1 VPDLLSVALVAE
13 DDLSMAVLDRIVA
26 ASERPIEVSR
36 RLVERG
42 FGNIKRSVAKYRQAS
57 HVIPHVVLTDLDR
70 AECPAGLRADWG
82 AAELPPSMLFRV
94 AVRETES
101 WLLGDRHGFAEFAAV
116 ALNKVPQH
124 PESLQDPKETL
135 IGLVRRSR
143 KRRLIDELVPA
154 HGSSV
159 SIGPLYNERLGVF
172 AAHSWDIDA
181 ASAACVS
188 LRRTRQ
194 RLAGFLA

>member
-1 VPDLLSVALVAE
+1 
-13 DDLSMAVLDRIVA
+13 MAVLDRIVA

-57 HVIPHVVLTDLDR
+57 HVVPHVVPTDLDS
-70 AECPAGLRADWG
+70 ADCPAGLRADWD
-82 AAELPPSMLFRV
+82 ATELPASMLFRV

-101 WLLGDRHGFAEFAAV
+101 WLLGDRHGFAAFAAV
-116 ALNKVPQH
+116 ALNNVPQN
-124 PESLQDPKETL
+124 PESLRDPKGTL
-135 IGLVRRSR
+135 LGLVRRSR

-154 HGSSV
+154 QGSAV
-159 SIGPLYNERLGVF
+159 SIGPLYNERLSAF

-181 ASAACVS
+181 ASAVCAS
-188 LRRTRQ
+188 LHRTRQ
-194 RLAGFLA
+194 SLARFLA